1 MDDWMFYRMYFN
13 YHDQGDMAAMMYN
26 WYVKCFGEIILA
38 RGCDMRRL
46 FRECNDVKIIVVTDG
61 SRILGLGDLGAHG
74 MGIPIGKLQ
83 LYVAAGGICPK
94 AVLPVMFDAGTD
106 NEDLLK
112 DEFYTGLRHYRLT
125 GDDYYEMLDEF
136 VQAVFHR
143 YPNALL
149 QFEDFSTDKAAD
161 ILKRYRDDFCV
172 FNDDIQGTGAI
183 SVAGLMAALRVQ
195 GKDPANALKDQRILV
210 AGAGS
215 AGIGVASFLHDAMVK
230 QGIDSETAYKQFWVC
245 DVNGILSADNPS
257 LTPEQ
262 RNFARNDSTAGL
274 SLLECA
280 RKVHP
285 NALLGLT
292 ACHDLFTEELI
303 REMASFNDQPIIF
316 PLSNPIKNCECT
328 FENAIRW
335 TSGRA
340 IFASGS
346 PFAEV
351 SYEGKEFKMGQV
363 NNVFVFPGLGFGAV
377 AAHARV
383 VSEGMIYAASLAV
396 ADSVLDEDIA
406 NGMVVPDLGR
416 IREVSFNVA
425 MAVVKQAV
433 SEGIARNDH
442 VLECKSDAELERFLR
457 CQVYE
462 PVYTPL
468 VHGV

>member
-1 MDDWMFYRMYFN
+1 
-13 YHDQGDMAAMMYN
+13 
-26 WYVKCFGEIILA
+26 
-38 RGCDMRRL
+38 
-46 FRECNDVKIIVVTDG
+46 
-61 SRILGLGDLGAHG
+61 

-83 LYVAAGGICPK
+83 LYVAGGGICPK

-106 NEDLLK
+106 NETLLN
-112 DEFYTGLRHYRLT
+112 DEFYTGLRHYRLQ

-136 VQAVFHR
+136 VQAVFNR

-161 ILKRYRDDFCV
+161 ILARYRNRFCV

-195 GKDPANALKDQRILV
+195 GKDPSCSLKEQKILI

-230 QGIDSETAYKQFWVC
+230 QGLDPEAAYQQFWVC
-245 DVNGILSADNPS
+245 DVHGVLSRDNPN
-257 LTPEQ
+257 LTHAQ
-262 RNFARNDSTAGL
+262 RKFARMDSTAGL
-274 SLLECA
+274 PLLECA
-280 RKVHP
+280 RQVKP

-292 ACHDLFTEELI
+292 ACQALFTEELVK
-303 REMASFNDQPIIF
+303 EMASFNDQPIIF

-328 FENAIRW
+328 FEDAVRW
-335 TSGRA
+335 TSGKV

-346 PFAEV
+346 PFGEAE
-351 SYEGKEFKMGQV
+351 YNGRNFKMGQV
-363 NNVFVFPGLGFGAV
+363 NNVFIFPGLGFGAV
-377 AAHARV
+377 AAQARI
-383 VSEGMIYAASLAV
+383 VSDGMIYAASLAV
-396 ADSVLDEDIA
+396 ADSVREEDIS

-425 MAVVKQAV
+425 KAVAKQATA
-433 SEGIARNDH
+433 EGLARNDE
-442 VLECKSDAELERFLR
+442 LMECMSDDELETYLR
-457 CQVYE
+457 SQVYE

-468 VHGV
+468 VHGE